1 MFGEVD
7 QFVEGYLSLK
17 EIGDH
22 KLFEKVEVDFGIKS
36 AEQDVYHEKQDYG
49 LGVVP
54 EFLE

>member
-1 MFGEVD
+1 MFGEVN